1 MVMHGSSIH
10 DAYMQMHIHISCL
23 DGFKR
28 VCMISQ
34 FSSNFCGLRR
44 MFLLRGISFFLM
56 IVLSLCGVSIVYHQ
70 PRKKKCETET
80 RKKQKSLYMVV
91 SIRLKRPT
99 TTTTTTTMIMMMMI
113 INGQIANGQVY
124 PGVVGVLRSDR
135 CKRSTYM

>member
-10 DAYMQMHIHISCL
+10 DAYMQMHIRISCL

-28 VCMISQ
+28 VYMISQ

-80 RKKQKSLYMVV
+80 RKKQKSLSMVV

-99 TTTTTTTMIMMMMI
+99 TTTTTTMIMMMM
-113 INGQIANGQVY
+113 NGQIVNGQVY